1 MKSKHS
7 DFNEDSSE
15 LLPSPRPKSCCHHRN
30 VNWKVHVFIFHMI
43 SDKIVL
49 LKLHICQVMPF
60 CGILDS
66 RQIKKK
72 KIFLTTVHLDMTAWL
87 LLFHSFVQ
95 PLDLALSG
103 HAAAIINGEI
113 FISGGFNCK
122 YECLVSTCLYHPER
136 GTIYLA
142 DMTYDRAQHCMEALQ
157 SHLYVAGG
165 VCNLRKFYTDQLVCE
180 VYDTVADCW
189 TTFASLPMP
198 HVGAASIV
206 MEEKIYVLGG
216 YCQDDYSES
225 ALVHRFDPI
234 MQRWETMGKL
244 PGAVTD
250 IRACLMHLPQHL
262 RQ

>member
-1 MKSKHS
+1 M
-7 DFNEDSSE
+7 SSNAI
-15 LLPSPRPKSCCHHRN
+15 LWYIGFKA
-30 VNWKVHVFIFHMI
+30 
-43 SDKIVL
+43 DKKIY
-49 LKLHICQVMPF
+49 
-60 CGILDS
+60 
-66 RQIKKK
+66 
-72 KIFLTTVHLDMTAWL
+72 IFLTTVHLDMTAWL

>member
-1 MKSKHS
+1 ML
-7 DFNEDSSE
+7 SSQKCKLE
-15 LLPSPRPKSCCHHRN
+15 GS
-30 VNWKVHVFIFHMI
+30 WKMQLNHFLFIFHMMLI
-43 SDKIVL
+43 SDKNCFV
-49 LKLHICQVMPF
+49 KVTCMSSNA
-60 CGILDS
+60 ILWYIGFKAD
-66 RQIKKK
+66 KKY
-72 KIFLTTVHLDMTAWL
+72 IFVHLDMTAWL

-103 HAAAIINGEI
+103 HAAAIINGEV